1 MSQKFESKGKKNSS
15 ITILPQMSIGVEFN
29 MPILGWNDSMIVL
42 TQDSL
47 SKKLDGLISI
57 DSMNPMLLKLDF
69 PWLETATYHL
79 TIFPKG
85 VTGINQK
92 PLQDTLTRKI
102 VLTPK
107 EKLGNI
113 LLTLQP
119 PDSTKQY
126 VVKLKQKN
134 KEDVAALKHTL
145 EMSHAQ
151 EREKIQI
158 NAERAKTRLVKKTQ
172 QQISKES
179 KIAHGKANF
188 KVGAALAGVMGLG
201 ALMLLTQFL
210 TIGIFTLTT
219 AGGVLGGYLYRGRK
233 DKQDLLTF
241 KNSAQNESQIA
252 QHSQSSSPKLIP
264 ADKAQHSKS
273 K

>member
-1 MSQKFESKGKKNSS
+1 MLRFLLGIILIQLATVALVILAPDNLQGVAWLRLIIPIILVGFFAAFWFASMS
-15 ITILPQMSIGVEFN
+15 
-29 MPILGWNDSMIVL
+29 
-42 TQDSL
+42 
-47 SKKLDGLISI
+47 
-57 DSMNPMLLKLDF
+57 
-69 PWLETATYHL
+69 
-79 TIFPKG
+79 
-85 VTGINQK
+85 
-92 PLQDTLTRKI
+92 
-102 VLTPK
+102 
-107 EKLGNI
+107 
-113 LLTLQP
+113 
-119 PDSTKQY
+119 
-126 VVKLKQKN
+126 KQKN
-134 KEDVAALKHTL
+134 KEDIAALKHTL

-172 QQISKES
+172 QQISKEG

-241 KNSAQNESQIA
+241 KNSAQNQSQIA
-252 QHSQSSSPKLIP
+252 QHSQTSSPKLIP